1 MSKVNEYTYNIPK
14 QNPDLGRGFCLLRV
28 VVQQLEDCVEL
39 VVQDLKL
46 FVAER
51 RTGVCA
57 FLRGERAF
65 ATEVAAWSA
74 AFETATLVATI
85 LLEAV
90 AAEHWLLSIWLE
102 WNFARRATFGT
113 RCLVHGRWEG
123 LTVTSESATATAAE
137 SATTTTA
144 ATKATTAPTTESA
157 TAAAAKSTT
166 AAAAKALAAPAKLL
180 KHRYRGNPEMRE

>member
-1 MSKVNEYTYNIPK
+1 MVNEHTYNIPK

-28 VVQQLEDCVEL
+28 VVQQLEDGVEL

-57 FLRGERAF
+57 FLCRVRAF
-65 ATEVAAWSA
+65 AAEVAAWSA
-74 AFETATLVATI
+74 AFETAALVATI

-90 AAEHWLLSIWLE
+90 AAEHWLLSVWFE
-102 WNFARRATFGT
+102 WNFARRATFST

-137 SATTTTA
+137 SATIA
-144 ATKATTAPTTESA
+144 ATKATTAPTAE
-157 TAAAAKSTT
+157 STT
-166 AAAAKALAAPAKLL
+166 AAATKATTATATKALSAPAKLL